1 MTTPPTAASPP
12 VPAQPGG
19 IAFRLAWF
27 YGAIFFVFGVY
38 LPFWPVW
45 LAAQGLSDPEI
56 GLLMATG
63 PWIAVLASPLA
74 GRLADRLGRRR
85 PILIGLSLLLA
96 AAYAAMFG
104 LQGFWAILAA
114 MCVAGLAQ
122 SPLSPLTDSLTLFAQ
137 ARGLAD
143 YGRVRLWGSFSFI
156 VASLVVGRLLS
167 TLPEATILWVI
178 VIGAGFMVLVALAV
192 PEIRP
197 DGPRA
202 GPGPFAALLGNRVF
216 LVFLGVA
223 VVLMASHAVYYAVGS
238 LHWRRAGVDPTV
250 IGLLW
255 AEGVVAEIV
264 LFAYGRRALARFS
277 PVGLLMVCAAAGL
290 IRWPALAATTEVGWL
305 VLIQALHGLTFG
317 AAHLGGMA
325 FIGRAV
331 PETYSGTAQGL
342 YTAVVAGLGLGS
354 MLAVSG
360 ALYQAAGANAFLA
373 MALLS
378 GAGLV
383 GALVLYRIW
392 DGGTLA
398 VNRPRQSP

>member
-1 MTTPPTAASPP
+1 MTTPPSAASPP

-27 YGAIFFVFGVY
+27 YGAIFFVLGVY

-45 LAAQGLSDPEI
+45 LAAQGLSDSQI

-74 GRLADRLGRRR
+74 DRLGRRR
-85 PILIGLSLLLA
+85 PILIGLTLLFA
-96 AAYAAMFG
+96 AAYMALFG
-104 LQGFWAILAA
+104 VQGFWAILAA

-122 SPLSPLTDSLTLFAQ
+122 APLAPTTDNLTLFAQ

-143 YGRVRLWGSFSFI
+143 YGRVRLWGSFAFI

-167 TLPEATILWVI
+167 ALPEATILWVI
-178 VIGAGFMVLVALAV
+178 VIGAVVMVLASLAV

-197 DGPRA
+197 DVRHTDRS
-202 GPGPFAALLGNRVF
+202 PFAALLGNRVF
-216 LVFLGVA
+216 LLFLGVA

-255 AEGVVAEIV
+255 AEGVVAEIL

-277 PVGLLMVCAAAGL
+277 PVGLLMLCALAGL
-290 IRWPALAATTEVGWL
+290 VRWPALAATTDVGWL
-305 VLIQALHGLTFG
+305 ILIQALHGLTFG

-331 PETYSGTAQGL
+331 PEAYSGTAQGL
-342 YTAVVAGLGLGS
+342 YTAVVAGLGLGT
-354 MLAVSG
+354 MLAVAG
-360 ALYQAAGANAFLA
+360 VLYQVAGGTAYLA

-378 GAGLV
+378 GAGLA
-383 GALVLYRIW
+383 GGFVLFRIW

-398 VNRPRQSP
+398 ISRSV

>member
-1 MTTPPTAASPP
+1 MTTPPSAASPP
-12 VPAQPGG
+12 VPARPGG
-19 IAFRLAWF
+19 TAARLAG
-27 YGAIFFVFGVY
+27 YYAAIFFVLGVY

-45 LAAQGLSDPEI
+45 LSAEGLTAAQI

-63 PWIAVLASPLA
+63 PWIAVVASPLA

-85 PILIGLSLLLA
+85 PIVIGLSILFT
-96 AAYAAMFG
+96 AAYCALFG
-104 LQGFWAILAA
+104 LQGFWAILAV

-122 SPLSPLTDSLTLFAQ
+122 APLVPLTDSLTLFAQ
-137 ARGLAD
+137 ARGRAD
-143 YGRVRLWGSFSFI
+143 YGRVRLWGSFAFI

-167 TLPEATILWVI
+167 DLPEQAILWVI
-178 VIGAGFMVLVALAV
+178 VFGAVAMVLAAFAV

-197 DGPRA
+197 DGSHA
-202 GPGPFAALLGNRVF
+202 GPGPFAALLGNRTF

-223 VVLMASHAVYYAVGS
+223 VVLLASHAVYYAVGS

-264 LFAYGRRALARFS
+264 LFAYGRKALAKVG
-277 PVGLLMVCAAAGL
+277 PVGLLAICAVAGL
-290 IRWPALAATTEVGWL
+290 VRWPALALTTDVGWL
-305 VLIQALHGLTFG
+305 ILFQALHGLTFG

-331 PETYSGTAQGL
+331 PEALSGTAQGL
-342 YTAVVAGLGLGS
+342 YTAVVAGLGLGT
-354 MLAVSG
+354 MLAVAG
-360 ALYQAAGANAFLA
+360 VLYQGWGGDAFLA
-373 MALLS
+373 MAVLS

-383 GALVLYRIW
+383 GALVLYRMW
-392 DGGTLA
+392 DGGTLT
-398 VNRPRQSP
+398 VSRPRPGA

>member
-1 MTTPPTAASPP
+1 MTTPPTAASP

-27 YGAIFFVFGVY
+27 YGALFFVLGVY
-38 LPFWPVW
+38 LPFWLVW
-45 LAAQGLSDPEI
+45 LAAQGLTDPQI

-85 PILIGLSLLLA
+85 PIMIGLTMLFA
-96 AAYAAMFG
+96 AAYVAMFG
-104 LQGFWAILAA
+104 VQGFWAILAA

-122 SPLSPLTDSLTLFAQ
+122 APLAPMTDNLTLFAQ

-143 YGRVRLWGSFSFI
+143 YGRVRLWGSFAFI

-167 TLPEATILWVI
+167 ALPEATILWVI
-178 VIGAGFMVLVALAV
+178 VIGAVVMVLASLAV

-197 DGPRA
+197 DGR
-202 GPGPFAALLGNRVF
+202 GTDRSPFAALLGNRVF
-216 LVFLGVA
+216 LLFLAVA

-255 AEGVVAEIV
+255 AEGVVAEIL

-277 PVGLLMVCAAAGL
+277 PVGLLMLCALAGL
-290 IRWPALAATTEVGWL
+290 VRWPALAATTDVGWL
-305 VLIQALHGLTFG
+305 MLIQALHGLTFG

-331 PETYSGTAQGL
+331 PEAYSGTAQGL

-354 MLAVSG
+354 MLAVAG
-360 ALYQAAGANAFLA
+360 VLYQAAGGTAYLA

-378 GAGLV
+378 GAGLA
-383 GALVLYRIW
+383 GALVLFRIW

-398 VNRPRQSP
+398 ISRPA